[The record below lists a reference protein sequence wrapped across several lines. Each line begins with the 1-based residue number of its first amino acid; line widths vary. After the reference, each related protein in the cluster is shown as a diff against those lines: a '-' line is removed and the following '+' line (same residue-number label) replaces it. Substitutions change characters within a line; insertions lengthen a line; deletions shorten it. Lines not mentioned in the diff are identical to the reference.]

1 MRRYIYQAIA
11 IFLLF
16 LPLQGKGQ
24 PYLCNYNIKNG
35 LPDNSVNCITQD
47 SNGYI
52 WAGTSN
58 GLARFDG
65 LLFTVFKHNRDDA
78 STIANNNIHTFLAN
92 KHGLYFSTDLGVD
105 FYNSGDNTF
114 HHCEFPGQ
122 KGYKRIVTMAETS
135 AGMFAT
141 DYSGQLYRIEGTTFW
156 NISPKFKVYAVA
168 AMGAPGKAKYIIATA
183 NHKLLLLS
191 ADAKRTLASATTPFK
206 ASTNNVVYYSKRQ
219 GRIYAGNGIG
229 SRSVAFKFSGGKLI
243 ECADDIPS
251 NLKAVTDFQG
261 GTVFATDGEGM
272 MIRNGSST
280 RWLTEKHDGICGNA
294 LYSIFADNIGNLWVG
309 SYRKGMTLC
318 RRGGTAFNIL
328 NEATHTLLFDLVTA
342 VTAGQGNVYVGMDG
356 GGVSVVSAKTH
367 AITATYTA
375 ANSGIAGDNVVSMT
389 SDDTYVWMAVYDKGL
404 SRLDTRTHTFT
415 NYKIPLYSNRGDIIW
430 TLCDS
435 RDGNLWVGG
444 RDVLVFDKKSGKFSP
459 VKGLVGCGSQAM
471 SLHGKYMWIGT
482 GNGVYKVDKDSK
494 RIVRHYSQTSK
505 GMALSTNSLR
515 YVYADSKGR
524 VWVSFSYDDICRID
538 EQKGEVRTYNMAEGL
553 GSNAVTGI
561 VESRQ
566 GHMIFST
573 SNGLYYYFP
582 ESETFMR
589 FDMDN
594 NLPATYNYAAC
605 HTNGQYYFF
614 GSTEGLVWA
623 TDVPVRHGALF
634 SQVSFNALSL
644 ANGRNVSLGAAGT
657 KSVKLKHDE
666 NYFSIH
672 FSVPEYTSPRAIRFS
687 YYLKGMETEWREM
700 TDSRK
705 AQYTNVP
712 PGDYEFLVRC
722 TDITG
727 KWTKP
732 SVLRITVLPPWYLTW
747 WARGLWIFIFIGLAC
762 IGARLYLRE
771 LNLRHK
777 MELAEKEKESQ
788 RQIDEAKMSFFTS
801 ITHELRTP
809 LFLIAAQLEE
819 LIDRRQTMVTVPT
832 TCLMAMHR
840 GATKIS
846 KLISRA
852 IDFRKMDE
860 GKLVLKRQRIN
871 ATAFARDLADDY
883 IDLCYQKDITFSTS
897 LPDHPVWVMMDGEKM
912 EMCINNLVS
921 NAYKYTKPKGHV
933 TLGVTETDNDVVFN
947 VKDDGIGIVP
957 EAREKIF
964 KSFYR
969 TERGQAQSQ
978 GDGIGLAF
986 VKSLVKLHGG
996 QMLLE
1001 SEVNE
1006 GSTFSIKIPKATQD
1020 DRHLQAATSSKPD
1033 VQEILPQTDHSE
1045 SKPKETTTDGNNAPK
1060 TSDATNTNN
1069 DPKANDAPKTNDSR
1083 KSQPKV
1089 KSNPTATHSILII
1102 DDEHETVALLE
1113 RNLVA
1118 DFHVFKAY
1126 DGEEGLKMASE
1137 HLPDIILCDLMMP
1150 NLDGLGF
1157 LRTLKN
1163 DKKLKHIKVII
1174 FTGETSEEERIAAYD
1189 AGADAYIT
1197 KPVSLKLLRT
1207 RIDRLIAE
1215 SDNATLT
1222 TDTAKDKRT
1231 YNKEEQIFLLRCR
1244 EIIDDNITN
1253 PDFNVDFLAQKL
1265 AMSHSALYKKLKQ
1278 MTGMSLI
1285 EFVNDYKIFKAVKCF
1300 KEGQT
1305 NVESV
1310 AEQCGF
1316 GDVKNFRTLFKR
1328 KMQVTPK
1335 QFVQSL

>member
-11 IFLLF
+11 IFMLF

-24 PYLCNYNIKNG
+24 PYLCNYDIKNG

-47 SNGYI
+47 RNSYI
-52 WAGTSN
+52 WVGTSN

-65 LLFTVFKHNRDDA
+65 LLFSVFKHNRDDA

-105 FYNSGDNTF
+105 FYSNDDNTF
-114 HHCEFPGQ
+114 HHCAFPGQ
-122 KGYKRIVTMAETS
+122 TGYKRITTMAETS

-141 DYSGQLYRIEGTTFW
+141 DEKGRLFRIEGTTFW

-168 AMGAPGKAKYIIATA
+168 AMGDHGKAKYLIATA

-191 ADAKRTLASATTPFK
+191 ADAKRVVASAKTPFK
-206 ASTNNVVYYSKRQ
+206 GSTNNVVYYSKLQ
-219 GRIYAGNGIG
+219 GCIYAGNGIG
-229 SRSVAFKFSGGKLI
+229 SRSVAFKFDGSKLT
-243 ECADDIPS
+243 ECPDNVPS

-272 MIRNGSST
+272 MIRDGSGT
-280 RWLTEKHDGICGNA
+280 RWLTEKHDGICGDA
-294 LYSIFADNIGNLWVG
+294 IYSIFTDNIGDVWIG
-309 SYRKGMTLC
+309 SYRKGMTHC

-328 NEATHTLLFDLVTA
+328 NEATHTLPFDLVTA
-342 VTAGQGNVYVGMDG
+342 VTSRQGNVYVGMDG
-356 GGVSVVSAKTH
+356 GGVSVVSEKTRTV
-367 AITATYTA
+367 TATYTA
-375 ANSGIAGDNVVSMT
+375 ANSGLAGDNVVSMT
-389 SDDTYVWMAVYDKGL
+389 SDEGGVWMAVYNKGL

-415 NYKIPLYSNRGDIIW
+415 NYTIPLYSNRGDIIW

-435 RDGNLWVGG
+435 HDGNLWVGG

-459 VKGLVGCGSQAM
+459 VKALIGCGTQAL
-471 SLHGKYMWIGT
+471 SLRGKYIWIGT
-482 GNGVYKVDKDSK
+482 ANGVYKVDKDSK
-494 RIVRHYSQTSK
+494 HIVRHYSQTSK

-515 YVYADSKGR
+515 YVYADSKGY

-538 EQKGEVRTYNMAEGL
+538 ERKGEVRTYNMAEGL

-566 GHMIFST
+566 GHMVFST

-605 HTNGQYYFF
+605 HANGQYYCF

-623 TDVPVRHGALF
+623 ADVPIRPGALF

-644 ANGRNVSLGAAGT
+644 ANGRNVGLGAAGAE
-657 KSVKLKHDE
+657 SVKLKHDE

-687 YYLKGMETEWREM
+687 YYLKGMETEWKEM
-700 TDSRK
+700 TDRRE

-722 TDITG
+722 TDLTG

-747 WARGLWIFIFIGLAC
+747 WARGLWVIIFVGLAYV
-762 IGARLYLRE
+762 GARLYLRE

-840 GATKIS
+840 GAMKIS

-883 IDLCYQKDITFSTS
+883 IDLCDQKDITFSTS

-921 NAYKYTKPKGHV
+921 NAYKYTNPKGHV
-933 TLGVTETDNDVVFN
+933 TLSVTETDSDVVFN

-957 EAREKIF
+957 EAREEIF

-969 TERGQAQSQ
+969 TQRGEAQSQ

-986 VKSLVKLHGG
+986 VKSLVELHGG

-1006 GSTFSIKIPKATQD
+1006 GSMFSIKIPKAAHSDQ
-1020 DRHLQAATSSKPD
+1020 RPQAATSPSSANKD
-1033 VQEILPQTDHSE
+1033 VLPQTDCSE
-1045 SKPKETTTDGNNAPK
+1045 SKPSETTPDGND
-1060 TSDATNTNN
+1060 S
-1069 DPKANDAPKTNDSR
+1069 PKA
-1083 KSQPKV
+1083 QPKV
-1089 KSNPTATHSILII
+1089 KSNPTATHSLLII

-1126 DGEEGLKMASE
+1126 DGEEGLQMASK
-1137 HLPDIILCDLMMP
+1137 HLPDIIVCDLMMP

-1163 DKKLKHIKVII
+1163 DKKLQHIKVII

-1222 TDTAKDKRT
+1222 TDIAKEKRA

-1335 QFVQSL
+1335 QYVQSL